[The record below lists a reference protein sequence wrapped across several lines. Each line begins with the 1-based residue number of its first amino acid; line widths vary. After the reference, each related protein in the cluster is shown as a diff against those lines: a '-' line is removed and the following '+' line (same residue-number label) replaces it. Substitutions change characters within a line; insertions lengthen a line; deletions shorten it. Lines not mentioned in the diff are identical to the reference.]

1 LGSHPRAAKRRFAEA
16 KPVGAPDQRSVMMEC
31 AIDLCGLAFA
41 IRELSEFA
49 RDRRARMNF
58 P

>member
-1 LGSHPRAAKRRFAEA
+1 VR
-16 KPVGAPDQRSVMMEC
+16 APDQSSVMKEC
-31 AIDLCGLAFA
+31 AIDLCDLAFA
-41 IRELSEFA
+41 IRELSEFV